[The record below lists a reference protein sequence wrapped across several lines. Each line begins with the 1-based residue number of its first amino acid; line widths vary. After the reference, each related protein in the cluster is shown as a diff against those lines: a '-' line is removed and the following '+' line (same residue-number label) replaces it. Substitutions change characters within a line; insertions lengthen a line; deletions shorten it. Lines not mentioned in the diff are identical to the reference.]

1 MKPHQK
7 SSIHI
12 HRNKGKRKKRKK
24 KKKQK
29 KPQVI
34 VAEQTERGKVSTL
47 KP

>member
-1 MKPHQK
+1 MKRHQK

-24 KKKQK
+24 EKK